1 MSTMSVSQAR
11 QSLPSAI
18 ETAMTEAVFLERYG
32 KRTAVIISVERY
44 EQLMD
49 ALEEIED
56 IAAYDA
62 AMAEPGESIPWEQVK
77 AELGW

>member
-11 QSLPSAI
+11 QALPSAI

-32 KRTAVIISVERY
+32 KRTAVIISIERY

-49 ALEEIED
+49 ALEDLED
-56 IAAYDA
+56 MAAYDE
-62 AMAEPGESIPWEQVK
+62 AMADPEPSIPWEQVK